1 MLEKLAA
8 AVRSHGGEFHCV
20 ELGNTLNKK
29 IVRFRLVVEVPDA
42 VSVPTVGGLVEFYG
56 SFGALTLYHDQDSD
70 EAAFY
75 IAAPDLWH
83 ELDGYFKVWHEDMD
97 ETEREEYLPEWIDDY
112 IVIGELPNT
121 GNFLLMPL
129 SGDSKGKVFE
139 FEHDGFEFIEHADTL
154 PAFVESRLDL
164 DNAELLAMASHRR
177 FVTPPSNA

>member
-29 IVRFRLVVEVPDA
+29 IVRFRHVVEDPAA
-42 VSVPTVGGLVEFYG
+42 VSVPTVGGLEEFYAT
-56 SFGALTLYHDQDSD
+56 FGALTLYHDQDSD